1 MVDFVADV
9 VTWLPAV
16 GFAVDVTAVNAC
28 CCVVVDE
35 SVCSPGGLAENSQS
49 HEISARDNLV
59 LACNFAKYS
68 PITNVFTDRLS
79 NKPFLIWLLTTPP
92 HLKHVATLPCN
103 ISLIACLMFHGVVWQ
118 YMQRVVSGVTRRPKP
133 SPPSPFPTLSTLL
146 GEHCS
151 SPPHYNG

>member
-1 MVDFVADV
+1 MSALDVYATDFGYFGSDIAERVSDQTVICMCWPVAVVVTVVGVEVFSVVETVTRWVVDFVADV

-79 NKPFLIWLLTTPP
+79 NKPFLIWLQQTNHAL
-92 HLKHVATLPCN
+92 N
-103 ISLIACLMFHGVVWQ
+103 M
-118 YMQRVVSGVTRRPKP
+118 
-133 SPPSPFPTLSTLL
+133 
-146 GEHCS
+146 
-151 SPPHYNG
+151 